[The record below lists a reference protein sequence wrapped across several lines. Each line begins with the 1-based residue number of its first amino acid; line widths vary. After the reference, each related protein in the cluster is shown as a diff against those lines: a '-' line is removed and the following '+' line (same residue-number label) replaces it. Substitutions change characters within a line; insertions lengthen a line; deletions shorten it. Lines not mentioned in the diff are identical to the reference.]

1 MQPHLSGELVELR
14 PLRREDW
21 QDLFAVA
28 SDPMIWAQHPARD
41 RYKEDVFRDFFQ
53 GALESGGAFVVLDK
67 ATQAIIGSTR
77 YYAWDAQKSEIEV
90 GWTFLARSY
99 WGGKSNGEMKRLMLA
114 HAFQFVESVLLLVGP
129 QNIRSRRAIE
139 KIGGIMD
146 GRRDADLHGTRVE
159 HIVYRV
165 RRPAAAS

>member
-1 MQPHLSGELVELR
+1 M
-14 PLRREDW
+14 RREDW

-28 SDPMIWAQHPARD
+28 SDPLIWEQHPARD

-165 RRPAAAS
+165 RRPAGAS